1 MGLKGAVITLSVSC
15 RLCEARFFKGG
26 KMDRNETIKR
36 IRTALKKR
44 SGKAW
49 SVTGGRGTAWGWL
62 TITSPPKRCTGHA
75 VKNPGAIT
83 DWPEDYTYQD
93 TGEPNGNLTP
103 AEQAELG
110 QLLGLDKPVHHQG
123 QDVPAGHDY
132 WKEYIDRAE
141 GRTPSVIGKQY
152 WD

>member
-1 MGLKGAVITLSVSC
+1 
-15 RLCEARFFKGG
+15 
-26 KMDRNETIKR
+26 MDRNETINR

-62 TITSPPKRCTGHA
+62 TIDAPPARRTVHYVKRQGA
-75 VKNPGAIT
+75 VS
-83 DWPEDYTYQD
+83 DWPDDYCETD
-93 TGEPNGNLTP
+93 TGEPGGHMTK
-103 AEQAELG
+103 EERAELG
-110 QLLGLDKPVHHQG
+110 KLLGFDKPTQFQG
-123 QDVPAGHDY
+123 ESIPAGHDY
-132 WKEYIDRAE
+132 WQEYIDRAE